1 MEKSG
6 AVIKTDKAE
15 NWLKAV
21 NFVPDSFT
29 IIVYEYNGK
38 SPKVKIGDG
47 VHKVNDLPFLSTPEV
62 GEETL
67 SL

>member
-15 NWLKAV
+15 NWAKAV

-29 IIVYEYNGK
+29 IVVYEYDGK

-47 VHKVNDLPFLSTPEV
+47 AHKVNDLPFLSTPEV